1 MPNLH
6 DFSAVDAKMPRR
18 STFSLPNRHIFTLS
32 EGSLYPFYCQEI
44 LPLDTWKIKRGFSC
58 RNLQTQVHPVED
70 DAFVDWYWFFVPKRM
85 LWKYWDQMYGD
96 GTPDDWTD
104 PAELVEP
111 GICTSGIVAAVGA
124 GSVLN
129 GLGLPVGLDMTEGTV
144 PYINGAPLAA
154 YVRIWNDWFR
164 DENSVNKEIFADSYY
179 NAASGSVLDLV
190 DVATN
195 PAVYLGADCGSNWC
209 RVSKYHDLF
218 TSCLPAPQKGDAVNL
233 PLGESA
239 PVYLGFDGNSGKSTL
254 GYVRFVNESGSV
266 ISANEISGI
275 TTGSVSVGGS
285 TSNVS
290 LVDGNSASKGPLY
303 SYAPNAFADLSTAT
317 AATVDDLIK
326 SIAIQ
331 NFLRGL
337 ARGGSRYK
345 EVLLYNFGTAP
356 LDETLQRPALI
367 GYQHTRLNQ
376 QQVASTAG
384 QGTVGTSSKTA
395 TGTLGGYS
403 VTSDTSRDVT
413 MSFKEYGYILGLCAI
428 RVKHTYSQGVPRMFK
443 KNSKWD
449 YFMPPF
455 DRMGEVAVPK
465 DEMLA
470 GASGNIGFQE
480 AWYEHRHTPDRV
492 SGFVAP
498 PVSGTISYADL
509 FGWTYADNFTAAPT
523 LGQDFLTEGRS
534 NVDHTLAGVN
544 TLPQY
549 IMSVDLRCTVTRPM
563 SLNSVPSTLGV

>member
-6 DFSAVDAKMPRR
+6 DFSAVNAKMPRR

-164 DENSVNKEIFADSYY
+164 DENSVNKEIFADNYY
-179 NAASGSVLDLV
+179 NSASGSVLDLV

-218 TSCLPAPQKGDAVNL
+218 TSCLPAPQKGDAVDL
-233 PLGESA
+233 PLGSTA
-239 PVYLGFDGNSGKSTL
+239 PVFLDSNSRLTNVIAFNDNSSYGTAAPAST
-254 GYVRFVNESGSV
+254 VVQPS
-266 ISANEISGI
+266 
-275 TTGSVSVGGS
+275 
-285 TSNVS
+285 SNIPYQS
-290 LVDGNSASKGPLY
+290 NSALRLY
-303 SYAPNAFADLSTAT
+303 DDDRVTDLGRVVAYAPNAYADLSNAT

-413 MSFKEYGYILGLCAI
+413 MSFKEYGYIIGLCAI

-455 DRMGEVAVPK
+455 DRLGEVAVPK

-509 FGWTYADNFTAAPT
+509 FGWTYADNFTEAPT

>member
-6 DFSAVDAKMPRR
+6 DFSAVNAKMPRR

-179 NAASGSVLDLV
+179 NSASGSVLDLV

-218 TSCLPAPQKGDAVNL
+218 TSCLPAPQKGDAVSL
-233 PLGESA
+233 PLGDSA
-239 PVYLGFDGNSGKSTL
+239 YVTVSTLFPNTNLRFYNSSGSALTASNALNVGIDNTAIAGNSTVNLTNGSNTL
-254 GYVRFVNESGSV
+254 GNLYMPQQTLSS
-266 ISANEISGI
+266 
-275 TTGSVSVGGS
+275 TG
-285 TSNVS
+285 T
-290 LVDGNSASKGPLY
+290 
-303 SYAPNAFADLSTAT
+303 ADLSTAT
-317 AATVDDLIK
+317 AATIDDLIK

-376 QQVASTAG
+376 QQVASTGG
-384 QGTVGTSSKTA
+384 QGTVGTTSKTA

-470 GASGNIGFQE
+470 GADGNIGFQE

-509 FGWTYADNFTAAPT
+509 FGWTYADNFTEAPT